1 MSQMTQNQPSKLEK
15 RSSLTE
21 KNDETTIMIENPS
34 DLRINES
41 TESVAETSVAETW
54 KRINED
60 DNYQPTYAPST
71 SAPLAAVLQ

>member
-1 MSQMTQNQPSKLEK
+1 MTQNQPSKLEK

-41 TESVAETSVAETW
+41 TES
-54 KRINED
+54 D
-60 DNYQPTYAPST
+60 Q
-71 SAPLAAVLQ
+71 